1 MEATS
6 SYTDPRNICTVDD
19 TIASIIGP
27 YFSAVDHWL
36 TTLPFTVKGLTP
48 TQRAQKMQG
57 RIKNFSAAV
66 EIDISRMDKHV
77 HYLYT
82 AWFDVE
88 MIKFLFDDHEITEEV
103 KNNQNFRAKIY
114 DLIATRIASQQ
125 SGRNDTAC
133 FQTLRNLFM
142 VYTCCKASNRR
153 FTLFVEGDDTVIYCD
168 REDMDEICRCLGDC
182 PCFGFPTKI
191 IRRVNPDLAYFCGR
205 YTLFHPVECLGDP
218 LRALAKFHLKPQ
230 GIHPRAYLFAKSCSL
245 LCLDS
250 QTPLLGALAR
260 GVYHATAYGRRDRKA
275 RPQIFAALRQFYSAR
290 LFYNS
295 GPDRALNTAASLAA
309 SYYAPSNE
317 ARSLFDLL
325 GIPVDVQLAFESQFL
340 FHDGWGLPKAIF
352 PLQVNAA
359 KIPMHVTIYDFDHK
373 FGTPG

>member
-1 MEATS
+1 MEPTP

-48 TQRAQKMQG
+48 TMRAHKMQS
-57 RIKNFSAAV
+57 RIKHFSAAV

-77 HYLYT
+77 HYFYT

-88 MIKFLFDDHEITEEV
+88 MIKFLFADHEILEEV
-103 KNNQNFRAKIY
+103 VNNQNFRAKIY

-142 VYTCCKASNRR
+142 VYTCCKASGKE
-153 FTLFVEGDDTVIYCD
+153 FTLFVEGDDTVIYCAA
-168 REDMDEICRCLGDC
+168 EDVEEICRCLDDC

-191 IRRVNPDLAYFCGR
+191 IRRPNPDLAYFCGR

-218 LRALAKFHLKPQ
+218 LRALSKFHLKPV

-245 LCLDS
+245 LCLDA

-260 GVYHATAYGRRDRKA
+260 GVYHATASSARDRKM
-275 RPQIFAALRQFYSAR
+275 RPQIIAALRQFHSSR
-290 LFYNS
+290 LFFHA
-295 GPDRALNTAASLAA
+295 GIDVALTGAAALAA
-309 SYYAPSNE
+309 TPYAPSIQS
-317 ARSLFDLL
+317 RSLFDLL
-325 GIPVDVQLAFESQFL
+325 GVSVDTQIAFEAQFV
-340 FHDGWGLPKAIF
+340 FPDGWGLPQAIF
-352 PLQVNAA
+352 PLQVNGA
-359 KIPMHVTIYDFDHK
+359 KIPMHVTIYDLDHK